1 MGKTWVLAAPY
12 LARPLGAPT
21 TGQIG
26 CAWPC
31 CGEGE
36 LDIWSLIEKGTT
48 FIYLYIFRSKVLVLV
63 GLFIVGLPLAYYNE
77 ILDFE
82 SHSSILTNFKF
93 IFNIKY
99 INLGQR

>member
-48 FIYLYIFRSKVLVLV
+48 FIYLYIF
-63 GLFIVGLPLAYYNE
+63 
-77 ILDFE
+77 
-82 SHSSILTNFKF
+82 
-93 IFNIKY
+93 
-99 INLGQR
+99 